1 RARGRPGRLHRLG
14 AAPCQ
19 RDHRARQG
27 AARADAGRAG
37 RSRGKPHRARTRP
50 RRGRRFQLTA
60 TKPGDVM
67 PQVLIIVFLTMF
79 IILAIVGFAME
90 GLMWLGVV
98 GVVLAVATLA
108 VALVMRNRHRSMG
121 RTA

>member
-1 RARGRPGRLHRLG
+1 
-14 AAPCQ
+14 
-19 RDHRARQG
+19 
-27 AARADAGRAG
+27 
-37 RSRGKPHRARTRP
+37 
-50 RRGRRFQLTA
+50 
-60 TKPGDVM
+60 
-67 PQVLIIVFLTMF
+67 MF

>member
-1 RARGRPGRLHRLG
+1 
-14 AAPCQ
+14 
-19 RDHRARQG
+19 
-27 AARADAGRAG
+27 
-37 RSRGKPHRARTRP
+37 
-50 RRGRRFQLTA
+50 
-60 TKPGDVM
+60 M